1 MRKYN
6 NPLTTQLSDSCMMKL
21 DEFREENVMHRG
33 EAARWII
40 ERFFD
45 ESVKTSQKTPVKTSQ
60 NGKLTKPKF
69 TPPLTDE
76 VVNQIVFEKGFD
88 NERANIIANNFI
100 DFYASKGWKVGKEM
114 MKDWKAALRRAYG
127 WADRQP
133 NNDQLS
139 KQDQAMINLLNFPK

>member
-45 ESVKTSQKTPVKTSQ
+45 EMKKNN
-60 NGKLTKPKF
+60 NGKPIKAKF
-69 TPPLTDE
+69 SPPLTDE

-88 NERANIIANNFI
+88 NERANVIANNFI

-114 MKDWKAALRRAYG
+114 MKDWKAALRRAYE

-133 NNDQLS
+133 TQDQLS
-139 KQDQAMINLLNFPK
+139 KQDKAMINLLNFPK